1 MNPFAPNQR
10 AAKLA
15 QMLPTWA
22 SRAACAELAP
32 NQAPFGPFFD
42 DEVAQRPD
50 PDTYKWPA
58 NVTKALR
65 LCAGCPVRRECLDYV
80 FESEKREATE
90 WWKGELVPQNRRFG
104 VFGGIPGR
112 IREFYREPQ
121 GCEAWFKRWCEANDI
136 TLDVRPR
143 MTA

>member
-1 MNPFAPNQR
+1 MNKFAGSQR

-22 SRAACAELAP
+22 PRAACAEKGA
-32 NQAPFGPFFD
+32 NQAPYGPFFD

-50 PDTYKWPA
+50 PDSYRWPA

-65 LCAGCPVRRECLDYV
+65 LCATCPVRPQCLNYV

-104 VFGGIPGR
+104 IYGGVPGR
-112 IREFYREPQ
+112 IREFYREPD
-121 GCEAWFKRWCEANDI
+121 GCDAWFKRWCAANGV
-136 TLDVRPR
+136 TLDEPKS